1 MTGTFEELI
10 ASSTPVIIDF
20 SAEWCVP
27 CKKIT
32 PILSQLV
39 DELDEEISIIK
50 IDIDKN
56 PALRKKYN
64 ITAVPTL
71 IAFKKG
77 KQKWR
82 HTGMITLVKA
92 KQAIREIL

>member
-10 ASSTPVIIDF
+10 ASPTPVIIDF
-20 SAEWCVP
+20 TASWCVP

-32 PILSQLV
+32 PILGQLV

-50 IDIDKN
+50 IDVDKN
-56 PALRKKYN
+56 PILRKKYN

-71 IAFKKG
+71 IAFKNG

-82 HTGMITLVKA
+82 HTGMITLAKA
-92 KQAIREIL
+92 KLAIRGIL

>member
-10 ASSTPVIIDF
+10 ASPTPVIIDF

-32 PILSQLV
+32 PILSQLA

-82 HTGMITLVKA
+82 HTGMITLAKA
-92 KQAIREIL
+92 KQAIREIW

>member
-39 DELDEEISIIK
+39 DDLDEEITIIK

>member
-39 DELDEEISIIK
+39 DELDEEVTIIK

>member
-39 DELDEEISIIK
+39 DELDEEVSIIK

-56 PALRKKYN
+56 PVLRKKYN

-71 IAFKKG
+71 IAFKNG

-82 HTGMITLVKA
+82 HTGMITLAKV
-92 KQAIREIL
+92 KQAVRSIW